1 MKTTKTIL
9 SLLLCSILFISATA
23 WITASKD
30 KLGTNPT
37 KPTKPAPKVQRL
49 LYVVTPG
56 IRNYLG
62 YGGHGIQV
70 FDIDNNHK
78 FVKFIS
84 TPGGLLRKDM
94 PSPTGSSKKGVPSNV
109 KGVDVSLAY
118 NCIYISTLEAIQC
131 IDLVTEKT
139 LWEKDYEGG
148 VDRISISPDGKII
161 YAPSLEKAHWNVIDA
176 KTGDVITKIVT
187 NSGSHNTIYGPD
199 GKEVYLAGL
208 KSTMLNVADTKTHTV
223 SRQVGPFS
231 ADIRPFTV
239 NGSQTLVYVN
249 VNGLLGFEVADLV
262 TGKFLHRV
270 VVEGWNMGEVK
281 RHSCP
286 SHGIGLTPDEKE
298 LWLCDGHNYRLHV
311 FDNTVMPPVQK
322 TSIALKD
329 MPGWITFSLDGKYAY
344 PATGDVID
352 VKTRKIIASLEDQD
366 HNDVQSEKMVEI
378 HFSGGKP
385 VAAGDQFGLGQVKKV
400 NKN

>member
-1 MKTTKTIL
+1 MKTIKTAF
-9 SLLLCSILFISATA
+9 LLLLSGLIFVSATA
-23 WITASKD
+23 WIASSGD
-30 KLGTNPT
+30 KLTTSAP
-37 KPTKPAPKVQRL
+37 KPAPKVQRL

-78 FVKFIS
+78 FLKFIK
-84 TPGGLLRKDM
+84 TPGGM
-94 PSPTGSSKKGVPSNV
+94 MKKGIPSNV
-109 KGVDVSLAY
+109 KGVDVSLST

-139 LWEKDYEGG
+139 LWEKEYEGG

-161 YAPSLEKAHWNVIDA
+161 YAPSLEKAHWNVVDA

-199 GKEVYLAGL
+199 GKEVYMAGL

-223 SRQVGPFS
+223 SKQVGPFG
-231 ADIRPFTV
+231 AEIRPFTI
-239 NGSQTLVYVN
+239 NGAQTLVYVN
-249 VNGLLGFEVADLV
+249 VNGLLGFEIGDLV

-270 VVEGWNMGEVK
+270 VVEGWNVGEVR
-281 RHSCP
+281 RHGCP

-298 LWLCDGHNYRLHV
+298 LWLCDGHNLRLHV

-322 TSIALKD
+322 TTIALKD

-344 PATGDVID
+344 PATGEVID
-352 VKTRKIIASLEDQD
+352 VKTRKIITNLEDAD

-378 HFSGGKP
+378 HFNGGKP
-385 VAAGDQFGLGQVKKV
+385 VAAGDQFGLGQVRKAT
-400 NKN
+400 KN